1 MVTRRGFLKT
11 TGAALLG
18 ALVGAIVASTVGES
32 LRSAAAAQEG
42 VLKLESFDHI
52 GFVVKDRDAV
62 IELWSSLFGLGPWR
76 TVEPAQG
83 AMAKM
88 AWVKVGSTQFELL
101 EPRMEVKSH
110 WSDHLEKH
118 GDGIHHI
125 CVLSDTVEADVERLV
140 AVEGA
145 EVVVA
150 SPGFAYVKTAGHGD
164 FILEV
169 LHTRSSALNSY

>member
-1 MVTRRGFLKT
+1 MVIRKGFLKT
-11 TGAALLG
+11 AGAAV
-18 ALVGAIVASTVGES
+18 VGAIIGAIITAIVGDS
-32 LRSAAAAQEG
+32 LRSAAAADG

-52 GFVVKDRDAV
+52 GFVVEDRDAV
-62 IELWSSLFGLGPWR
+62 IELWSKLFGLGPWR

-88 AWVKVGSTQFELL
+88 AWVKVGPTQFELL
-101 EPRMEVKSH
+101 EPRMELKSH

-140 AVEGA
+140 AAGA
-145 EVVVA
+145 ELVVA
-150 SPGFAYVKTAGHGD
+150 SPGFAYVKTEGYGD

>member
-1 MVTRRGFLKT
+1 MVSRRGFLKT
-11 TGAALLG
+11 AGAAIVG
-18 ALVGAIVASTVGES
+18 VIVGAIIASTVGDS
-32 LRSAAAAQEG
+32 LRSEAAADA

-52 GFVVKDRDAV
+52 GFVVADRDAV
-62 IELWSSLFGLGPWR
+62 IELWSPLFGLGPWR
-76 TVEPAQG
+76 KVDPPQG
-83 AMAKM
+83 PMAKM

-125 CVLSDTVEADVERLV
+125 CVLSDDVEADVEHLV

-145 EVVVA
+145 DLLIG
-150 SPGFAYVKTAGHGD
+150 SPGFAYVKTEGYGD

-169 LHTRSSALNSY
+169 LDKRASAAASY

>member
-11 TGAALLG
+11 TGAAV
-18 ALVGAIVASTVGES
+18 VGAIIGAFVAATVGES
-32 LRSAAAAQEG
+32 LPSAAAADG
-42 VLKLESFDHI
+42 ALKLESFDHI
-52 GFVVKDRDAV
+52 GFIVKDRDAV
-62 IELWSSLFGLGPWR
+62 IASWSSLFGLGPWR
-76 TVEPAQG
+76 TVEPTEG
-83 AMAKM
+83 PMKKM
-88 AWVKVGSTQFELL
+88 AWVKVGPTQFELL

-125 CVLSDTVEADVERLV
+125 CVLSDAVEADVERLV

-145 EVVVA
+145 EVLVA
-150 SPGFAYVKTAGHGD
+150 SPGFAYVKTEGYGD

-169 LHTRSSALNSY
+169 LHTRSSAATTY